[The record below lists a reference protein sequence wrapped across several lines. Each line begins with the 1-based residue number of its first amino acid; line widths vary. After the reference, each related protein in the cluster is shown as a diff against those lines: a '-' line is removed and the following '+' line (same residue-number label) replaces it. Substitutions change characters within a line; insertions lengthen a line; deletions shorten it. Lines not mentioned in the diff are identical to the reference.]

1 MKVLITERTSK
12 EIIDRLLEIGDIEVK
27 PEYGYKD
34 IDAMRKEY
42 YVVYLWFN
50 IKGHIRRINYVFY
63 VDKNGSIPEKGINVS
78 WPSPHDIT
86 PFNMVP
92 PDIVEDYF
100 MNVARK
106 HIINRIAQSK
116 FR

>member
-12 EIIDRLLEIGDIEVK
+12 EIIDRLMEIGGIEVK
-27 PEYGYKD
+27 PEYGYKGT
-34 IDAMRKEY
+34 DAMRKEY
-42 YVVYLWFN
+42 YTVYLWFN
-50 IKGHIRRINYVFY
+50 IENHIRRINYVFY
-63 VDKNGSIPEKGINVS
+63 VDENGNIPEKGINVS

-92 PDIVEDYF
+92 PEIVEDYF
-100 MNVARK
+100 TDVARK
-106 HIINRIAQSK
+106 HLVNRIAQSK

>member
-1 MKVLITERTSK
+1 MKVLITEKTSK
-12 EIIDRLLEIGDIEVK
+12 EIIDRLLEIGNIEVT
-27 PEYGYKD
+27 PEYGYKNED
-34 IDAMRKEY
+34 TMRREY

-50 IKGHIRRINYVFY
+50 IEGRKRRIEYVFY
-63 VDKNGSIPEKGINVS
+63 IDKKGNIPEKGINVS

-86 PFNMVP
+86 PFTMIP
-92 PDIVEDYF
+92 TDIVEDYF

-106 HIINRIAQSK
+106 HLTNRVIQDK

>member
-1 MKVLITERTSK
+1 MKVLITEKTSK
-12 EIIDRLLEIGDIEVK
+12 EIIDRLLEIGNIEVK

-34 IDAMRKEY
+34 TDAMRREY
-42 YVVYLWFN
+42 YVVGLWFN
-50 IKGHIRRINYVFY
+50 TEGRERRINYVFY
-63 VDKNGSIPEKGINVS
+63 VDKNGNIPEKGINVS

-100 MNVARK
+100 MGVARK
-106 HIINRIAQSK
+106 HLVNRIAQSK

>member
-12 EIIDRLLEIGDIEVK
+12 EIIDRLMVIGDIEVN

-34 IDAMRKEY
+34 KDGMRREY

-50 IKGHIRRINYVFY
+50 IEGRKRRLEYVFY
-63 VDKNGSIPEKGINVS
+63 VDKNGNIPEKGINIS
-78 WPSPHDIT
+78 WPSPQDIT

-92 PDIVEDYF
+92 PDIVQDYF
-100 MNVARK
+100 MDVARK
-106 HIINRIAQSK
+106 YIVNKVIQDK